1 MAVVQQ
7 GPPGEGG
14 QITISRDKKVPKY
27 QYYVNKSHI
36 WTIWHYK
43 IATKCILDRK
53 GYHLLK
59 IQGKSGGCKYIEGHP
74 QVIKYQNC
82 DQNE

>member
-7 GPPGEGG
+7 GPPPGG
-14 QITISRDKKVPKY
+14 QVTIFRDKKVPKY

-43 IATKCILDRK
+43 IATKRILDRE
-53 GYHLLK
+53 L
-59 IQGKSGGCKYIEGHP
+59 
-74 QVIKYQNC
+74 
-82 DQNE
+82 